1 MSYRKAAAAVTLLAT
16 LSIAGYQG
24 VVSNGL
30 DQASASAQAEQK
42 LQTAA
47 LTEAEATE
55 LELTAHA
62 AELDA
67 VISTR
72 RAVLAERE
80 KFTAS
85 VAAASAA
92 LTSADGKV
100 DVASQKER
108 VIAAQNAV
116 VGQLEDA
123 ELVAAQTAEV
133 DRVAAEVTELVRAHD
148 ERLAEEA
155 RRKAAASNPGRSTG
169 GSSNA
174 TLNGGPVSTG
184 GGDWLGEMRSRLN
197 NVGGGHVQLFEFDGN
212 CGGTRAPACAYQFK
226 GIGVNSSITGLS
238 DSRKN
243 WAMVHELA
251 HMYQFN
257 VWSTLVNSASY
268 QNLFGGNI
276 ELLANCMASAKGYTN
291 HGHNGQCTA
300 ERLDYGRSIWAGI
313 VP

>member
-1 MSYRKAAAAVTLLAT
+1 MSYRKTAAVAALLAT
-16 LSIAGYQG
+16 LSLAGYQA
-24 VVSNGL
+24 VVFSDL
-30 DQASASAQAEQK
+30 DRASASAQVEHR

-47 LTEAEATE
+47 HSEAEAAQ
-55 LELTAHA
+55 LELDAHT

-80 KFTAS
+80 KFNAS
-85 VAAASAA
+85 VDAASAA

-108 VIAAQNAV
+108 VLAAQKAV

-123 ELVAAQTAEV
+123 ELVGAQTAEV
-133 DRVAAEVTELVRAHD
+133 AAVAAEVTELVRAHD
-148 ERLAEEA
+148 ERVAEEA
-155 RRKAAASNPGRSTG
+155 RRKAAANSPVRSTG
-169 GSSNA
+169 GSGNA
-174 TLNGGPVSTG
+174 NPSRGPVSTG
-184 GGDWLGEMRSRLN
+184 GGDWLGEMRNRLN
-197 NVGGGHVQLFEFDGN
+197 NVGGGGYSLFEYDGN
-212 CGGTRAPACAYQFK
+212 CGGTQAPACAYSGQ
-226 GIGVNSSITGLS
+226 GIAVSSSIMQFS
-238 DSRKN
+238 DSQKN

-257 VWSTLVNSASY
+257 VWNTLVGSASY

-291 HGHNGQCTA
+291 HGHNSRCTA
-300 ERLDYGRSIWAGI
+300 ERVDYGRSIWAGI